1 MKKKIAMMMMAL
13 SLTFGVVGVPQTVFA
28 ASGSTSVSVSSGS
41 VNIGDTV
48 TVTVKASGPSGEK
61 ANATMTLSYDSS
73 VLQFVSCNTTYGGG
87 GGSVM
92 ATGESYTVTLKA
104 VSAGN
109 SSLSVSANDGVIFD
123 SNEEMDSMSGSSAS
137 VTVKNAAG
145 STTGSDGSTA
155 SNSSGTSTGSST
167 DSASGTDG
175 AAASQSADN
184 SLKELNISPGTLSP
198 AFSGKTTTYS
208 ATVGSDVTNIA
219 VSATPVNEKA
229 VVESVTGNTNLKS
242 GDNTIKIVVKAENGV
257 TATYT
262 VNVTKQGTSSGETTA
277 SDEGE
282 VETTEE
288 TDSSENTVTVNGI
301 SYVIAENFATENI
314 PADFS
319 ETTVNYQG
327 ADYRGVSYDKG
338 SVVMLYLVQDGAE
351 ESTGSFFVYDSTR
364 DTLYPFVK
372 MVNGEHY
379 VIALLPPVDYTMPDT
394 MQQTQLTLADGSL
407 VTAYQETQEE
417 GPEVESE
424 FYTFYGVNSDGT
436 EGWYQYDSIEE
447 TYQRV
452 NTGTTVSSDG
462 LQDEDAA
469 YLQEEYLA
477 LSEKY
482 KKEKAFS
489 RTAIG
494 ILIFLLAVMAVVLVN
509 LLLHRREADRDD
521 LDEDDTMDDGVSEHD
536 DTEELLDENQDDVI
550 EEPEKDSRK
559 KWHWKKR
566 SAADAGDADEFDEQE
581 EREEK
586 TKTQESDD
594 DAFDD
599 AFDEDDIEEEEPPK
613 KRFGFWKR
621 KSDDLDDDLFDDDDA
636 YEDDDAYGDDDDTY
650 GDDDAYGD
658 DDDTYGDSDAPDD
671 EKVSGGEEKA
681 AARKPAGDGRTAGR
695 KERRTRAADEDAA
708 DEPENEPLYEEK
720 HPKKKKSGKDQK
732 NKQDDELDIID
743 FNDL

>member
-137 VTVKNAAG
+137 VTVKNAA
-145 STTGSDGSTA
+145 STNTDSGNNSS
-155 SNSSGTSTGSST
+155 SNSGTSNGNGTSAGGNG
-167 DSASGTDG
+167 DSAANTGETTG
-175 AAASQSADN
+175 KQSADN
-184 SLKELNISPGTLSP
+184 SLKELTISPGTLSP
-198 AFSGKTTTYS
+198 AFNGKTLTYS

-372 MVNGEHY
+372 MVNEEHY

-417 GPEVESE
+417 GSEVESE

-494 ILIFLLAVMAVVLVN
+494 VLIFLLAVMAVVLIN
-509 LLLHRREADRDD
+509 LLLHRRGGDEED
-521 LDEDDTMDDGVSEHD
+521 LEDDDDIID
-536 DTEELLDENQDDVI
+536 DAADESN
-550 EEPEKDSRK
+550 ETAGTGKLPEKTPE
-559 KWHWKKR
+559 
-566 SAADAGDADEFDEQE
+566 DAE
-581 EREEK
+581 
-586 TKTQESDD
+586 ESDD
-594 DAFDD
+594 FDVYE
-599 AFDEDDIEEEEPPK
+599 DEDDIEEEEPPK

-621 KSDDLDDDLFDDDDA
+621 KSDDLDDDLFDDDEDA
-636 YEDDDAYGDDDDTY
+636 YEDEDAYGDDNDTY
-650 GDDDAYGD
+650 E
-658 DDDTYGDSDAPDD
+658 DSDSPDD

>member
-123 SNEEMDSMSGSSAS
+123 SNEELDSMSGSSAS

-167 DSASGTDG
+167 DSASGTGG

-242 GDNTIKIVVKAENGV
+242 GSNAIKIVVRAENGV

-262 VNVTKQGTSSGETTA
+262 VNVTKQGGA
-277 SDEGE
+277 SDEAATAGE
-282 VETTEE
+282 GEAETTETPE
-288 TDSSENTVTVNGI
+288 VNDGNTVTVNGTAYTI
-301 SYVIAENFATENI
+301 SENFAAENI

-327 ADYRGVSYDKG
+327 TDYRGVSYDKG
-338 SVVMLYLVQDGAE
+338 SVVMLYLVQDGTE

-379 VIALLPPVDYTMPDT
+379 VIALLAPVDYTMPDT
-394 MQQTQLTLADGSL
+394 MQQTQLTLADGSF
-407 VTAYQETQEE
+407 VAAYQETQEE
-417 GPEVESE
+417 GSEVESE

-436 EGWYQYDSIEE
+436 EGWYQYDSMEE
-447 TYQRV
+447 TYQRL

-462 LQDEDAA
+462 LQDEDTA

-482 KKEKAFS
+482 KKERAFS

-494 ILIFLLAVMAVVLVN
+494 VLIFLLAVMAVVLIN
-509 LLLHRREADRDD
+509 LLLHRRGGDEED
-521 LDEDDTMDDGVSEHD
+521 LEDDDDIID
-536 DTEELLDENQDDVI
+536 DTADESDEIAGIERSPEETTE
-550 EEPEKDSRK
+550 
-559 KWHWKKR
+559 
-566 SAADAGDADEFDEQE
+566 DAGEPDDFDVYE
-581 EREEK
+581 
-586 TKTQESDD
+586 
-594 DAFDD
+594 
-599 AFDEDDIEEEEPPK
+599 DEDDIEEEEPPK

-621 KSDDLDDDLFDDDDA
+621 KSDDLDDDLFDDDEDA
-636 YEDDDAYGDDDDTY
+636 YEDEDAYGDDNDTY
-650 GDDDAYGD
+650 E
-658 DDDTYGDSDAPDD
+658 DSDAPDD

-695 KERRTRAADEDAA
+695 KERRIRAADEDAA

>member
-13 SLTFGVVGVPQTVFA
+13 SLTFGAVGVPQTVFA

-242 GDNTIKIVVKAENGV
+242 GSNAIKIVVRAENGV

-262 VNVTKQGTSSGETTA
+262 VNVTKQGGA
-277 SDEGE
+277 SDDAATAGEGE
-282 VETTEE
+282 AETTETPE
-288 TDSSENTVTVNGI
+288 VSDGNTVTVNGTAYTI
-301 SYVIAENFATENI
+301 SENFAAENI

-379 VIALLPPVDYTMPDT
+379 VIVLLPPVDYTMPDT

-417 GPEVESE
+417 GSEVESE

-494 ILIFLLAVMAVVLVN
+494 VLIFLLAVMAVVLIN
-509 LLLHRREADRDD
+509 LLLHRRGGDEED
-521 LDEDDTMDDGVSEHD
+521 LEDDDDIID
-536 DTEELLDENQDDVI
+536 DAADESN
-550 EEPEKDSRK
+550 ETAGTGKLPEKTPE
-559 KWHWKKR
+559 
-566 SAADAGDADEFDEQE
+566 DAE
-581 EREEK
+581 
-586 TKTQESDD
+586 ESDD
-594 DAFDD
+594 FDVYE
-599 AFDEDDIEEEEPPK
+599 DEDDIEEEEPPK

-621 KSDDLDDDLFDDDDA
+621 KSDDLDDDLFDDDEDA
-636 YEDDDAYGDDDDTY
+636 YEDEDAYGDDNDTY
-650 GDDDAYGD
+650 E
-658 DDDTYGDSDAPDD
+658 DSDAPDD

>member
-13 SLTFGVVGVPQTVFA
+13 SLTFGAVGVPQTVFA

-242 GDNTIKIVVKAENGV
+242 GSNAIKIVVRAENGV

-262 VNVTKQGTSSGETTA
+262 VNVTKQGGA
-277 SDEGE
+277 SDDAATAGEGE
-282 VETTEE
+282 AETTETPE
-288 TDSSENTVTVNGI
+288 VSDGNTVTVNGTAYTI
-301 SYVIAENFATENI
+301 SENFAAENI

-417 GPEVESE
+417 GSEVESE

-494 ILIFLLAVMAVVLVN
+494 VLIFLLAVMAVVLIN
-509 LLLHRREADRDD
+509 LLLHRRGGDEED
-521 LDEDDTMDDGVSEHD
+521 LEDDDDIID
-536 DTEELLDENQDDVI
+536 DAADESN
-550 EEPEKDSRK
+550 ETAGTGKLPEKTPE
-559 KWHWKKR
+559 
-566 SAADAGDADEFDEQE
+566 DAE
-581 EREEK
+581 
-586 TKTQESDD
+586 ESDD
-594 DAFDD
+594 FDVYE
-599 AFDEDDIEEEEPPK
+599 DEDDIEEEEPPK

-621 KSDDLDDDLFDDDDA
+621 KSDDLDDDLFDDDEDA
-636 YEDDDAYGDDDDTY
+636 YEDEDAYGDDNDTY
-650 GDDDAYGD
+650 E
-658 DDDTYGDSDAPDD
+658 DSDAPDD

>member
-13 SLTFGVVGVPQTVFA
+13 SLTFGAVGVPQTVFA

-48 TVTVKASGPSGEK
+48 TITVKASGPSGEK

-123 SNEEMDSMSGSSAS
+123 SNEELDSMSGSSAS

-242 GDNTIKIVVKAENGV
+242 GSNAIKIVVRAENGV

-262 VNVTKQGTSSGETTA
+262 VNVTKQGGA
-277 SDEGE
+277 SDEAATAGE
-282 VETTEE
+282 GEAETTETPE
-288 TDSSENTVTVNGI
+288 VNDGNTVTVNGTAYTI
-301 SYVIAENFATENI
+301 SENFAAENI

-417 GPEVESE
+417 GSEVESE

-494 ILIFLLAVMAVVLVN
+494 VLIFLLAVMAVVLIN
-509 LLLHRREADRDD
+509 LLLHRRGGDEED
-521 LDEDDTMDDGVSEHD
+521 LEDDDDIID
-536 DTEELLDENQDDVI
+536 DAADESN
-550 EEPEKDSRK
+550 ETAGTGKLPEKTPE
-559 KWHWKKR
+559 
-566 SAADAGDADEFDEQE
+566 DAE
-581 EREEK
+581 
-586 TKTQESDD
+586 ESDD
-594 DAFDD
+594 FDVYE
-599 AFDEDDIEEEEPPK
+599 DEDDIEEEEPPK

-621 KSDDLDDDLFDDDDA
+621 KSDDLDDDLFDDAEDA
-636 YEDDDAYGDDDDTY
+636 YEDEDAYGDDNDTY
-650 GDDDAYGD
+650 E
-658 DDDTYGDSDAPDD
+658 DSDAPDD

>member
-109 SSLSVSANDGVIFD
+109 SALSVSANDGVIFD

-137 VTVKNAAG
+137 VTVKNAA
-145 STTGSDGSTA
+145 STNTDSGNNSS
-155 SNSSGTSTGSST
+155 SNSGTSNGNGTSAGGNG
-167 DSASGTDG
+167 DSAANTGETTG
-175 AAASQSADN
+175 KQSADN
-184 SLKELNISPGTLSP
+184 SLKELTISPGTLSP
-198 AFSGKTTTYS
+198 AFNGKTLTYS

-417 GPEVESE
+417 GSEVESE

-494 ILIFLLAVMAVVLVN
+494 VLIFLLAVMAVVLIN
-509 LLLHRREADRDD
+509 LLLHRRGGDEED
-521 LDEDDTMDDGVSEHD
+521 LEDDDDIID
-536 DTEELLDENQDDVI
+536 DAADESN
-550 EEPEKDSRK
+550 ETAGTGKLPEKTPE
-559 KWHWKKR
+559 
-566 SAADAGDADEFDEQE
+566 DAE
-581 EREEK
+581 
-586 TKTQESDD
+586 ESDD
-594 DAFDD
+594 FDVYE
-599 AFDEDDIEEEEPPK
+599 DEDDIEEEEPPK

-621 KSDDLDDDLFDDDDA
+621 KSDDLDDDLFDDDEDA
-636 YEDDDAYGDDDDTY
+636 YEDEDAYGDDNDTY
-650 GDDDAYGD
+650 E
-658 DDDTYGDSDAPDD
+658 DSDAPDD

>member
-137 VTVKNAAG
+137 VTVKNAA
-145 STTGSDGSTA
+145 STNTDSGNNSS
-155 SNSSGTSTGSST
+155 SNSGTSNGNGTSAGGNG
-167 DSASGTDG
+167 DSAANTGETTG
-175 AAASQSADN
+175 KQSADN
-184 SLKELNISPGTLSP
+184 SLKELTISPGTLSP
-198 AFSGKTTTYS
+198 AFNGKTLTYS

-262 VNVTKQGTSSGETTA
+262 VNVAKQGTSSGETTA

-288 TDSSENTVTVNGI
+288 TDISENTVTVNGT

-327 ADYRGVSYDKG
+327 TDYRGVSYDKG

-379 VIALLPPVDYTMPDT
+379 VIALLAPVDYTMPDT

-417 GPEVESE
+417 GSEVESE
-424 FYTFYGVNSDGT
+424 FYTFYGVNFDGT
-436 EGWYQYDSIEE
+436 EGWYQYDSMEE

-586 TKTQESDD
+586 TKMQESDD

-636 YEDDDAYGDDDDTY
+636 YGDDDDTY

-658 DDDTYGDSDAPDD
+658 DDDTYGDDDDTYGDSDAPDD
-671 EKVSGGEEKA
+671 EKEKVSG
-681 AARKPAGDGRTAGR
+681 
-695 KERRTRAADEDAA
+695 
-708 DEPENEPLYEEK
+708 
-720 HPKKKKSGKDQK
+720 GKDQK
-732 NKQDDELDIID
+732 SKQDDELDIID

>member
-137 VTVKNAAG
+137 VTVKNAA
-145 STTGSDGSTA
+145 STNTDSGNNSS
-155 SNSSGTSTGSST
+155 SNSGTSNGNGTSAGGNG
-167 DSASGTDG
+167 DSAANTGETTG
-175 AAASQSADN
+175 KQSADN
-184 SLKELNISPGTLSP
+184 SLKELTISPGTLSP
-198 AFSGKTTTYS
+198 AFSGKTLTYS

-417 GPEVESE
+417 GSEVESE

-469 YLQEEYLA
+469 SLQEEYLA

-494 ILIFLLAVMAVVLVN
+494 VLIFLLAVMAVVLIN
-509 LLLHRREADRDD
+509 LLLHRRGGDEED
-521 LDEDDTMDDGVSEHD
+521 LEDDDDIID
-536 DTEELLDENQDDVI
+536 DAADESN
-550 EEPEKDSRK
+550 ETAGTGKLPEKTPE
-559 KWHWKKR
+559 
-566 SAADAGDADEFDEQE
+566 DAE
-581 EREEK
+581 
-586 TKTQESDD
+586 ESDD
-594 DAFDD
+594 FDVYE
-599 AFDEDDIEEEEPPK
+599 DEDDIEEEEPPK

-621 KSDDLDDDLFDDDDA
+621 KSDDLDDDLFDDDEDA
-636 YEDDDAYGDDDDTY
+636 YEDEDAYGDDNDTY
-650 GDDDAYGD
+650 E
-658 DDDTYGDSDAPDD
+658 DSDAPDD

>member
-13 SLTFGVVGVPQTVFA
+13 SLTFGAVGVPQTVFA

-48 TVTVKASGPSGEK
+48 TITVKASGPSGEK

-242 GDNTIKIVVKAENGV
+242 GSNAIKIVVRAENGV

-262 VNVTKQGTSSGETTA
+262 VNVTKQGGA
-277 SDEGE
+277 SDDAATAGEGE
-282 VETTEE
+282 AETTETPE
-288 TDSSENTVTVNGI
+288 VSDGNTVTVNGTAYTI
-301 SYVIAENFATENI
+301 SENFAAENI

-417 GPEVESE
+417 GSEVESE

-494 ILIFLLAVMAVVLVN
+494 VLIFLLAVMAVVLIN
-509 LLLHRREADRDD
+509 LLLHRRGGDEED
-521 LDEDDTMDDGVSEHD
+521 LEDDDDIID
-536 DTEELLDENQDDVI
+536 DAADESN
-550 EEPEKDSRK
+550 ETAGTGKLPEKTPE
-559 KWHWKKR
+559 
-566 SAADAGDADEFDEQE
+566 DAE
-581 EREEK
+581 
-586 TKTQESDD
+586 ESDD
-594 DAFDD
+594 FDVYE
-599 AFDEDDIEEEEPPK
+599 DEDDIEEEEPPK

-621 KSDDLDDDLFDDDDA
+621 KSDDLDDDLFDDDEDA
-636 YEDDDAYGDDDDTY
+636 YEDEDAYGDDNDTY
-650 GDDDAYGD
+650 E
-658 DDDTYGDSDAPDD
+658 DSDAPDD

>member
-1 MKKKIAMMMMAL
+1 MAL
-13 SLTFGVVGVPQTVFA
+13 CLTFGAVGVPQTVFA

-123 SNEEMDSMSGSSAS
+123 SNEELDSMSGSSAS

-145 STTGSDGSTA
+145 TTTGSDSSTA
-155 SNSSGTSTGSST
+155 SNGSGTSTGGGT
-167 DSASGTDG
+167 DSVAGTDG
-175 AAASQSADN
+175 TTANQSADN
-184 SLKELNISPGTLSP
+184 SLKELTISPGTLSP

-242 GDNTIKIVVKAENGV
+242 GSNAIKIVVRAENGV

-262 VNVTKQGTSSGETTA
+262 VNVTKEGGTSDEAATTG
-277 SDEGE
+277 EGE
-282 VETTEE
+282 AETTETPE
-288 TDSSENTVTVNGI
+288 VSDGNTVTVNGTAYTI
-301 SYVIAENFATENI
+301 SENFAAENI

-327 ADYRGVSYDKG
+327 TDYRGVSYDKG

-379 VIALLPPVDYTMPDT
+379 VIALLAPVDYTMPDT

-417 GPEVESE
+417 GSEVESE

-436 EGWYQYDSIEE
+436 EGWYQYDSMEE

-494 ILIFLLAVMAVVLVN
+494 VLIFLLAVMAVILIN
-509 LLLHRREADRDD
+509 LLLHRRGDD
-521 LDEDDTMDDGVSEHD
+521 EEDLEDDDDID
-536 DTEELLDENQDDVI
+536 DTAVESDEIAGIEKSPEET
-550 EEPEKDSRK
+550 PE
-559 KWHWKKR
+559 
-566 SAADAGDADEFDEQE
+566 DAGEPDDFDAYE
-581 EREEK
+581 
-586 TKTQESDD
+586 
-594 DAFDD
+594 
-599 AFDEDDIEEEEPPK
+599 EDDIEEEEPPK

-636 YEDDDAYGDDDDTY
+636 YEDDAAYGDGDDAY
-650 GDDDAYGD
+650 WDDDAYGD
-658 DDDTYGDSDAPDD
+658 EAYEDSDAPDD

-681 AARKPAGDGRTAGR
+681 AARKPAGDGITAGR
-695 KERRTRAADEDAA
+695 KERRTGAADEDAT
-708 DEPENEPLYEEK
+708 DEPEDEPLYEEK
-720 HPKKKKSGKDQK
+720 RPKKKKSGKDQK

>member
-1 MKKKIAMMMMAL
+1 MAL

-137 VTVKNAAG
+137 VTVKNAA
-145 STTGSDGSTA
+145 STNTDSGNNSS
-155 SNSSGTSTGSST
+155 SNSGTSNGNGTSAGGNG
-167 DSASGTDG
+167 DSAANTGETTG
-175 AAASQSADN
+175 KQSADN
-184 SLKELNISPGTLSP
+184 SLKELTISPGTLSP
-198 AFSGKTTTYS
+198 AFNGKTLTYS

-379 VIALLPPVDYTMPDT
+379 VIALLAPVDYTMPDT

-407 VTAYQETQEE
+407 VTAYQETQDE
-417 GPEVESE
+417 GSEVESE
-424 FYTFYGVNSDGT
+424 FYSFYGVNSDGT
-436 EGWYQYDSIEE
+436 EGWYQYDSMEE

-462 LQDEDAA
+462 LQDEDTA

-482 KKEKAFS
+482 KKERAFS

-494 ILIFLLAVMAVVLVN
+494 VLIFLLAVMAVVLIN
-509 LLLHRREADRDD
+509 LLLHRRGDD
-521 LDEDDTMDDGVSEHD
+521 EEDLEDDDDIIDDAADESSE
-536 DTEELLDENQDDVI
+536 TAGTGKLPEETPEDA
-550 EEPEKDSRK
+550 EEPDDF
-559 KWHWKKR
+559 
-566 SAADAGDADEFDEQE
+566 DAYEN
-581 EREEK
+581 
-586 TKTQESDD
+586 
-594 DAFDD
+594 
-599 AFDEDDIEEEEPPK
+599 EDDIEEEEPPK

-621 KSDDLDDDLFDDDDA
+621 KSDDLDDDLFDDDEDA
-636 YEDDDAYGDDDDTY
+636 YEDAYGDDNDTY
-650 GDDDAYGD
+650 GDDAYED
-658 DDDTYGDSDAPDD
+658 CDAPED

-681 AARKPAGDGRTAGR
+681 AARKPAGDGITAGR
-695 KERRTRAADEDAA
+695 KERRTGAADDDAA

-720 HPKKKKSGKDQK
+720 RPKKKKSGKDQK

>member
-1 MKKKIAMMMMAL
+1 MAL
-13 SLTFGVVGVPQTVFA
+13 SLTFGAVGVPQTVFA

-242 GDNTIKIVVKAENGV
+242 GSNAIKIVVRAENGV

-262 VNVTKQGTSSGETTA
+262 VNVTKQGGA
-277 SDEGE
+277 SDDAATAGEGE
-282 VETTEE
+282 AETTETPE
-288 TDSSENTVTVNGI
+288 VSDGNTVTVNGTAYTI
-301 SYVIAENFATENI
+301 SENFAAENI

-417 GPEVESE
+417 GSEVESE

-436 EGWYQYDSIEE
+436 EGWDQYDSIEE

-494 ILIFLLAVMAVVLVN
+494 VLIFLLAVMAVVLIN
-509 LLLHRREADRDD
+509 LLLHRRGGDEED
-521 LDEDDTMDDGVSEHD
+521 LEDDDDIID
-536 DTEELLDENQDDVI
+536 DAADESN
-550 EEPEKDSRK
+550 ETAGTGKLPEKTPE
-559 KWHWKKR
+559 
-566 SAADAGDADEFDEQE
+566 DAE
-581 EREEK
+581 
-586 TKTQESDD
+586 ESDD
-594 DAFDD
+594 FDVYE
-599 AFDEDDIEEEEPPK
+599 DEDDIEEEEPPK

-621 KSDDLDDDLFDDDDA
+621 KSDDLDDDLFDDDEDA
-636 YEDDDAYGDDDDTY
+636 YEDEDAYGDDNDTY
-650 GDDDAYGD
+650 E
-658 DDDTYGDSDAPDD
+658 DSDAPDD

>member
-1 MKKKIAMMMMAL
+1 MAL
-13 SLTFGVVGVPQTVFA
+13 CLTFGAVGVPQTVFA

-123 SNEEMDSMSGSSAS
+123 SNEELDSMSGSSAS

-145 STTGSDGSTA
+145 TTTGSDSSTA
-155 SNSSGTSTGSST
+155 SNGSGTSTGGGT
-167 DSASGTDG
+167 DSAAGTDG
-175 AAASQSADN
+175 TTANQSADN
-184 SLKELNISPGTLSP
+184 SLKELTISPGTLSP

-242 GDNTIKIVVKAENGV
+242 GSNAIKIVVRAENGV

-262 VNVTKQGTSSGETTA
+262 VNVTKEGGTSDEAATTG
-277 SDEGE
+277 EGE
-282 VETTEE
+282 AETTETPE
-288 TDSSENTVTVNGI
+288 VSDGNTVTVNGTAYTI
-301 SYVIAENFATENI
+301 SENFAAENI

-327 ADYRGVSYDKG
+327 TDYRGVSYDKG

-379 VIALLPPVDYTMPDT
+379 VIALLAPVDYTMPDT

-417 GPEVESE
+417 GSEVESE

-436 EGWYQYDSIEE
+436 EGWYQYDSMEE

-494 ILIFLLAVMAVVLVN
+494 VLIFLLAVMAVILIN
-509 LLLHRREADRDD
+509 LLLHRRGDD
-521 LDEDDTMDDGVSEHD
+521 EEDLEDDDDID
-536 DTEELLDENQDDVI
+536 DTAVESDEIAGIEKSPEET
-550 EEPEKDSRK
+550 PE
-559 KWHWKKR
+559 
-566 SAADAGDADEFDEQE
+566 DAGEPDDFDAYE
-581 EREEK
+581 
-586 TKTQESDD
+586 
-594 DAFDD
+594 
-599 AFDEDDIEEEEPPK
+599 EDDIEEEEPPK

-636 YEDDDAYGDDDDTY
+636 YEDDAAYGDGDDAY
-650 GDDDAYGD
+650 WDDDAYGD
-658 DDDTYGDSDAPDD
+658 EAYEDSDAPDD

-681 AARKPAGDGRTAGR
+681 AARKPAGDGITAGR
-695 KERRTRAADEDAA
+695 KERRTGAADEDAT
-708 DEPENEPLYEEK
+708 DEPEDEPLYEEK
-720 HPKKKKSGKDQK
+720 RPKKKKSGKDQK

>member
-13 SLTFGVVGVPQTVFA
+13 SLTFGAVGVPQTVFA

-242 GDNTIKIVVKAENGV
+242 GSNAIKIVVRAENGV

-262 VNVTKQGTSSGETTA
+262 VNVTKQGGA
-277 SDEGE
+277 SDDAATAGEGE
-282 VETTEE
+282 AETTETPE
-288 TDSSENTVTVNGI
+288 VSDGNTVTVNGTAYTI
-301 SYVIAENFATENI
+301 SENFAAENI

-327 ADYRGVSYDKG
+327 TDYRGVSYDKG
-338 SVVMLYLVQDGAE
+338 SVVMLYLVQDGTE

-379 VIALLPPVDYTMPDT
+379 VIALLAPVDYTMPDT

-417 GPEVESE
+417 GSEVESE

-436 EGWYQYDSIEE
+436 EGWYQYDSMEE
-447 TYQRV
+447 TYQRL

-494 ILIFLLAVMAVVLVN
+494 VLIFLLAVMAVVLIN
-509 LLLHRREADRDD
+509 LLLHRRGGDEED
-521 LDEDDTMDDGVSEHD
+521 LEDDDDIID
-536 DTEELLDENQDDVI
+536 DTADESN
-550 EEPEKDSRK
+550 ETAGTGKLPEKTPE
-559 KWHWKKR
+559 
-566 SAADAGDADEFDEQE
+566 DAE
-581 EREEK
+581 
-586 TKTQESDD
+586 ESDD
-594 DAFDD
+594 FDVYE
-599 AFDEDDIEEEEPPK
+599 DEDDIEEEEPPK

-621 KSDDLDDDLFDDDDA
+621 KSDDLDDDLFDDDEDA
-636 YEDDDAYGDDDDTY
+636 YEDEDAYGDDNDTY
-650 GDDDAYGD
+650 E
-658 DDDTYGDSDAPDD
+658 DSDAPDD

>member
-1 MKKKIAMMMMAL
+1 MAL
-13 SLTFGVVGVPQTVFA
+13 SLTFGAVGVPQTVFA

-242 GDNTIKIVVKAENGV
+242 GSNAIKIVVRAENGV

-262 VNVTKQGTSSGETTA
+262 VNVTKQGGA
-277 SDEGE
+277 SDDAATAGEGE
-282 VETTEE
+282 AETTETPE
-288 TDSSENTVTVNGI
+288 VSDGNTVTVNGTAYTI
-301 SYVIAENFATENI
+301 SENFAAENI

-327 ADYRGVSYDKG
+327 TDYRGVSYDKG
-338 SVVMLYLVQDGAE
+338 SVVMLYLVQDGTE

-379 VIALLPPVDYTMPDT
+379 VIALLAPVDYTMPDT

-417 GPEVESE
+417 GSEVESE

-436 EGWYQYDSIEE
+436 EGWYQYDSMEE
-447 TYQRV
+447 TYQRL

-494 ILIFLLAVMAVVLVN
+494 VLIFLLAVMAVVLIN
-509 LLLHRREADRDD
+509 LLLHRRGGDEED
-521 LDEDDTMDDGVSEHD
+521 LEDDDDIID
-536 DTEELLDENQDDVI
+536 DTADESN
-550 EEPEKDSRK
+550 ETAGTGKLPEKTPE
-559 KWHWKKR
+559 
-566 SAADAGDADEFDEQE
+566 DAE
-581 EREEK
+581 
-586 TKTQESDD
+586 ESDD
-594 DAFDD
+594 FDVYE
-599 AFDEDDIEEEEPPK
+599 DEDDIEEEEPPK

-658 DDDTYGDSDAPDD
+658 DDDTYGDDDAPDD

-695 KERRTRAADEDAA
+695 TERRTRAADEDAA

>member
-1 MKKKIAMMMMAL
+1 MAL
-13 SLTFGVVGVPQTVFA
+13 CLTFGAVGVPQTVFA

-123 SNEEMDSMSGSSAS
+123 SNEELDSMSGSSAS

-145 STTGSDGSTA
+145 TTTGSDSSTA
-155 SNSSGTSTGSST
+155 SNGSGTSTGGGT
-167 DSASGTDG
+167 DSAAGTDG
-175 AAASQSADN
+175 TTANQSADN
-184 SLKELNISPGTLSP
+184 SLKELTISPGTLSP

-229 VVESVTGNTNLKS
+229 VVESVTGNTNLKNGS
-242 GDNTIKIVVKAENGV
+242 NAIKIVVRAENGV

-262 VNVTKQGTSSGETTA
+262 VNVTKEGGTSDEAATTG
-277 SDEGE
+277 EGE
-282 VETTEE
+282 AETTETPE
-288 TDSSENTVTVNGI
+288 VSDGNTVTVNGTAYTI
-301 SYVIAENFATENI
+301 SENFAAENI

-327 ADYRGVSYDKG
+327 TDYRGVSYDKG

-379 VIALLPPVDYTMPDT
+379 VIALLAPVDYTMPDT

-417 GPEVESE
+417 GSEVESE

-436 EGWYQYDSIEE
+436 EGWYQYDSMEE

-494 ILIFLLAVMAVVLVN
+494 VLIFFLAVMAVILIN
-509 LLLHRREADRDD
+509 LLLHRRGDD
-521 LDEDDTMDDGVSEHD
+521 EEDLEDDDDID
-536 DTEELLDENQDDVI
+536 DTAVESDEIAGIEKSPEET
-550 EEPEKDSRK
+550 PE
-559 KWHWKKR
+559 
-566 SAADAGDADEFDEQE
+566 DAGEPDDFDAYE
-581 EREEK
+581 
-586 TKTQESDD
+586 
-594 DAFDD
+594 
-599 AFDEDDIEEEEPPK
+599 EDDIEEEEPPK

-636 YEDDDAYGDDDDTY
+636 YEDDAAYGDGDDAY
-650 GDDDAYGD
+650 WDDDAYGD
-658 DDDTYGDSDAPDD
+658 EAYEDSDAPDD

-681 AARKPAGDGRTAGR
+681 AARKPAGDGITAGR
-695 KERRTRAADEDAA
+695 KERRTGAADEDAT
-708 DEPENEPLYEEK
+708 DEPEDEPLYEEK
-720 HPKKKKSGKDQK
+720 RPKKKKSGKDQK

>member
-1 MKKKIAMMMMAL
+1 MAL

-109 SSLSVSANDGVIFD
+109 SALSVSANDGVIFD

-137 VTVKNAAG
+137 VTVKNAA
-145 STTGSDGSTA
+145 STNTDSGNNSS
-155 SNSSGTSTGSST
+155 SNSGTSNGNGTSAGGNG
-167 DSASGTDG
+167 DSAANTGETTG
-175 AAASQSADN
+175 KQSADN
-184 SLKELNISPGTLSP
+184 SLKELTISPGTLSP
-198 AFSGKTTTYS
+198 AFNGKTLTYS

-417 GPEVESE
+417 GSEVESE

-494 ILIFLLAVMAVVLVN
+494 VLIFLLAVMAVVLIN
-509 LLLHRREADRDD
+509 LLLHRRGGDEED
-521 LDEDDTMDDGVSEHD
+521 LEDDDDIID
-536 DTEELLDENQDDVI
+536 DAADESN
-550 EEPEKDSRK
+550 ETAGTGKLPEKTPE
-559 KWHWKKR
+559 
-566 SAADAGDADEFDEQE
+566 DAE
-581 EREEK
+581 
-586 TKTQESDD
+586 ESDD
-594 DAFDD
+594 FDVYE
-599 AFDEDDIEEEEPPK
+599 DEDDIEEEEPPK

-621 KSDDLDDDLFDDDDA
+621 KSDDLDDDLFDDDEDA
-636 YEDDDAYGDDDDTY
+636 YEDEDAYGDDNDTY
-650 GDDDAYGD
+650 E
-658 DDDTYGDSDAPDD
+658 DSDAPDD

>member
-13 SLTFGVVGVPQTVFA
+13 SLTFGAVGVPQTVFA

-417 GPEVESE
+417 GSEVESE

-494 ILIFLLAVMAVVLVN
+494 VLIFLLAVMAVVLIN
-509 LLLHRREADRDD
+509 LLLHRRGGDEED
-521 LDEDDTMDDGVSEHD
+521 LEDDDDIID
-536 DTEELLDENQDDVI
+536 DAADESN
-550 EEPEKDSRK
+550 ETAGTGKLPEKTPE
-559 KWHWKKR
+559 
-566 SAADAGDADEFDEQE
+566 DAE
-581 EREEK
+581 
-586 TKTQESDD
+586 ESDD
-594 DAFDD
+594 FDVYE
-599 AFDEDDIEEEEPPK
+599 DEDDIEEEEPPK

-621 KSDDLDDDLFDDDDA
+621 KSDDLDDDLFDDDEDA
-636 YEDDDAYGDDDDTY
+636 YEDEDAYGDDNDTY
-650 GDDDAYGD
+650 E
-658 DDDTYGDSDAPDD
+658 DSDAPDD

>member
-13 SLTFGVVGVPQTVFA
+13 SLTFGAVGVPQTVFA

-123 SNEEMDSMSGSSAS
+123 SNEELDSMSGSSAS

-145 STTGSDGSTA
+145 STTGSDSSTA
-155 SNSSGTSTGSST
+155 SNSSGTSTGGGT

-184 SLKELNISPGTLSP
+184 SLKELTISPGTLSP

-242 GDNTIKIVVKAENGV
+242 GSNAIKIVVRAENGV

-262 VNVTKQGTSSGETTA
+262 VNVTKEGGA
-277 SDEGE
+277 SDDAATAGEGDA
-282 VETTEE
+282 ETTETPE
-288 TDSSENTVTVNGI
+288 VSDGNTVTVNGTAYTI
-301 SYVIAENFATENI
+301 SENFAAENI

-327 ADYRGVSYDKG
+327 TDYRGVSYDKG
-338 SVVMLYLVQDGAE
+338 SVVMLYLVQDGTE

-379 VIALLPPVDYTMPDT
+379 VIALLAPVDYTMPDT

-407 VTAYQETQEE
+407 VTAYQETQDE
-417 GPEVESE
+417 GSEVESE
-424 FYTFYGVNSDGT
+424 FYSFYGVNSDGT
-436 EGWYQYDSIEE
+436 EGWYQYDSMEE

-462 LQDEDAA
+462 LQDEDTA

-482 KKEKAFS
+482 KKERAFS

-494 ILIFLLAVMAVVLVN
+494 VLIFLLAVMAVVLIN
-509 LLLHRREADRDD
+509 LLLHRRGDD
-521 LDEDDTMDDGVSEHD
+521 EEDLEDDDDIIDDAADESSE
-536 DTEELLDENQDDVI
+536 TAGTGKLPEETPEDA
-550 EEPEKDSRK
+550 EEPDDF
-559 KWHWKKR
+559 
-566 SAADAGDADEFDEQE
+566 DAYEN
-581 EREEK
+581 
-586 TKTQESDD
+586 
-594 DAFDD
+594 
-599 AFDEDDIEEEEPPK
+599 EDDIEEEEPPK

-621 KSDDLDDDLFDDDDA
+621 KSDDLDDDLFDDDEDA
-636 YEDDDAYGDDDDTY
+636 YEDAYGDDNDTY
-650 GDDDAYGD
+650 GDDAYED
-658 DDDTYGDSDAPDD
+658 CDAPED

-681 AARKPAGDGRTAGR
+681 AARKPAGDGITAGR
-695 KERRTRAADEDAA
+695 KERRTGAADDDAA

-720 HPKKKKSGKDQK
+720 RPKKKKSGKDQK

>member
-1 MKKKIAMMMMAL
+1 MAL

-28 ASGSTSVSVSSGS
+28 ASGSTSVLVSSGS

-242 GDNTIKIVVKAENGV
+242 GSNAIKIVVRAENGV

-262 VNVTKQGTSSGETTA
+262 VNVTKQGGA
-277 SDEGE
+277 SDEAATAGE
-282 VETTEE
+282 GEAETTETPE
-288 TDSSENTVTVNGI
+288 VNDGNTVTVNGTAYTI
-301 SYVIAENFATENI
+301 SENFAAENI

-417 GPEVESE
+417 GSEVESE

-494 ILIFLLAVMAVVLVN
+494 VLIFLLAVMAVVLIN
-509 LLLHRREADRDD
+509 LLLHRRGGDEED
-521 LDEDDTMDDGVSEHD
+521 LEDDDDIID
-536 DTEELLDENQDDVI
+536 DAADESN
-550 EEPEKDSRK
+550 ETAGTGKLPEKTPE
-559 KWHWKKR
+559 
-566 SAADAGDADEFDEQE
+566 DAE
-581 EREEK
+581 
-586 TKTQESDD
+586 ESDD
-594 DAFDD
+594 FDVYE
-599 AFDEDDIEEEEPPK
+599 DEDDIEEEEPPK

-621 KSDDLDDDLFDDDDA
+621 KSDDLDDDLFDDDEDA
-636 YEDDDAYGDDDDTY
+636 YEDEDAYGDDNDTY
-650 GDDDAYGD
+650 E
-658 DDDTYGDSDAPDD
+658 DSDAPDD

>member
-13 SLTFGVVGVPQTVFA
+13 SLTFGAVGVPQTVFA

-48 TVTVKASGPSGEK
+48 TITVKASGPSGEK

-123 SNEEMDSMSGSSAS
+123 SNEELDSMSGSSAS

-167 DSASGTDG
+167 DSASGTGG

-242 GDNTIKIVVKAENGV
+242 GSNAIKIVVRAENGV

-262 VNVTKQGTSSGETTA
+262 VNVTKQGGA
-277 SDEGE
+277 SDEAATAGE
-282 VETTEE
+282 GEAETTETPE
-288 TDSSENTVTVNGI
+288 VNDGNTVTVNGTAYTI
-301 SYVIAENFATENI
+301 SENFAAENI

-327 ADYRGVSYDKG
+327 TDYRGVSYDKG
-338 SVVMLYLVQDGAE
+338 SVVMLYLVQDGTE

-379 VIALLPPVDYTMPDT
+379 VIALLAPVDYTMPDT
-394 MQQTQLTLADGSL
+394 MQQTQLTLADGSF
-407 VTAYQETQEE
+407 VAAYQETQEE
-417 GPEVESE
+417 GSEVESE

-436 EGWYQYDSIEE
+436 EGWYQYDSMEE
-447 TYQRV
+447 TYQRL

-462 LQDEDAA
+462 LQDEDTA

-482 KKEKAFS
+482 KKERAFS

-494 ILIFLLAVMAVVLVN
+494 VLIFLLAVMAVVLIN
-509 LLLHRREADRDD
+509 LLLHRRGGDEED
-521 LDEDDTMDDGVSEHD
+521 LEDDDDIID
-536 DTEELLDENQDDVI
+536 DTADESDEIAGIERSPEETTE
-550 EEPEKDSRK
+550 
-559 KWHWKKR
+559 
-566 SAADAGDADEFDEQE
+566 DAGEPDDFDVYE
-581 EREEK
+581 
-586 TKTQESDD
+586 
-594 DAFDD
+594 
-599 AFDEDDIEEEEPPK
+599 DEDDIEEEEPPK

-621 KSDDLDDDLFDDDDA
+621 KSDDLDDDLFDDDEDA
-636 YEDDDAYGDDDDTY
+636 YEDEDAYGDDNDTY
-650 GDDDAYGD
+650 E
-658 DDDTYGDSDAPDD
+658 DSDAPDD

-695 KERRTRAADEDAA
+695 KERRIRAADEDAA

>member
-13 SLTFGVVGVPQTVFA
+13 SLTFGAVGVPQTVFA

-123 SNEEMDSMSGSSAS
+123 SNVELDSMSGSSAS
-137 VTVKNAAG
+137 VAVKNAAG
-145 STTGSDGSTA
+145 STTGSDSSTA
-155 SNSSGTSTGSST
+155 SNSSGTSTGGGT
-167 DSASGTDG
+167 NSASGTDG
-175 AAASQSADN
+175 TTANQSADN
-184 SLKELNISPGTLSP
+184 SLKELTISPGTLSP

-242 GDNTIKIVVKAENGV
+242 GSNAIKIVVRAENGV

-262 VNVTKQGTSSGETTA
+262 VNVTKEGGA
-277 SDEGE
+277 SDDAATAGEGDA
-282 VETTEE
+282 ETTETPE
-288 TDSSENTVTVNGI
+288 VSDGNTVTVNGTAYTI
-301 SYVIAENFATENI
+301 SENFAAENI

-327 ADYRGVSYDKG
+327 TDYRGVSYDKG
-338 SVVMLYLVQDGAE
+338 SVVMLYLVQDGTE
-351 ESTGSFFVYDSTR
+351 ESAGSFFVYDSTR

-379 VIALLPPVDYTMPDT
+379 VIALLAPVDYTMPDT

-407 VTAYQETQEE
+407 VTAYQETQDE
-417 GPEVESE
+417 GSEVESE
-424 FYTFYGVNSDGT
+424 FYSFYGVNSDGT
-436 EGWYQYDSIEE
+436 EGWYQYDSMEE

-462 LQDEDAA
+462 LQDEDTA
-469 YLQEEYLA
+469 YLQEEYLV

-482 KKEKAFS
+482 KKERAFS

-494 ILIFLLAVMAVVLVN
+494 VLIFLLAVMAVVLIN
-509 LLLHRREADRDD
+509 LLLHRRGDD
-521 LDEDDTMDDGVSEHD
+521 EEDLEDDDDIIDDAADESSE
-536 DTEELLDENQDDVI
+536 TAGTGKLPEETLEAA
-550 EEPEKDSRK
+550 EEPDDF
-559 KWHWKKR
+559 
-566 SAADAGDADEFDEQE
+566 DAYEN
-581 EREEK
+581 
-586 TKTQESDD
+586 
-594 DAFDD
+594 
-599 AFDEDDIEEEEPPK
+599 EDDIEEEEPPK

-621 KSDDLDDDLFDDDDA
+621 KSDDLDDDLFDDDEDA
-636 YEDDDAYGDDDDTY
+636 YEDAYGDDNDTY
-650 GDDDAYGD
+650 GDDAYE
-658 DDDTYGDSDAPDD
+658 DSDAPED

-681 AARKPAGDGRTAGR
+681 AARKPAGDSITSGR
-695 KERRTRAADEDAA
+695 KERRIGAADDDAA

-720 HPKKKKSGKDQK
+720 RPKKKKSGKDQK

>member
-13 SLTFGVVGVPQTVFA
+13 SLTFGAVGVPQTVFA

-48 TVTVKASGPSGEK
+48 TITVKASGPSGEK

-123 SNEEMDSMSGSSAS
+123 SNEELDSMSGSSAS

-167 DSASGTDG
+167 AAASGTDG

-242 GDNTIKIVVKAENGV
+242 GSNAIKIVVRAENGV

-262 VNVTKQGTSSGETTA
+262 VNVTKEGGA
-277 SDEGE
+277 SDEVATAGE
-282 VETTEE
+282 GKTETTETPE
-288 TDSSENTVTVNGI
+288 VNDRNTVTVNGTAYTI
-301 SYVIAENFATENI
+301 SDNFAAENI

-327 ADYRGVSYDKG
+327 TDYRGVSYDKG
-338 SVVMLYLVQDGAE
+338 SVVMLYLVQDGTE

-379 VIALLPPVDYTMPDT
+379 VIALLAPVDYTMPDT

-407 VTAYQETQEE
+407 VTAYQETQDE
-417 GPEVESE
+417 GSEVESE
-424 FYTFYGVNSDGT
+424 FYSFYGVNSDGT
-436 EGWYQYDSIEE
+436 EGWYQYDSMEE

-462 LQDEDAA
+462 QQDEDTA

-482 KKEKAFS
+482 KKERAFS

-494 ILIFLLAVMAVVLVN
+494 VLIFLLAVMAVVLIN
-509 LLLHRREADRDD
+509 LLLHRRGGDEED
-521 LDEDDTMDDGVSEHD
+521 LEDDDDIID
-536 DTEELLDENQDDVI
+536 DAADESN
-550 EEPEKDSRK
+550 ETAGTGKLPEKTPE
-559 KWHWKKR
+559 
-566 SAADAGDADEFDEQE
+566 DAE
-581 EREEK
+581 
-586 TKTQESDD
+586 ESDD
-594 DAFDD
+594 FDVYE
-599 AFDEDDIEEEEPPK
+599 DEDDIEEEEPPK

-621 KSDDLDDDLFDDDDA
+621 KSDDLDDDLFDDDEDA
-636 YEDDDAYGDDDDTY
+636 YEDEDAYGDDNDTY
-650 GDDDAYGD
+650 E
-658 DDDTYGDSDAPDD
+658 DSDAPDD

>member
-13 SLTFGVVGVPQTVFA
+13 SLTFGAVGVPQTVFA

-48 TVTVKASGPSGEK
+48 TITVKASGPSGEK

-123 SNEEMDSMSGSSAS
+123 SNEELDSMSGSSAS

-242 GDNTIKIVVKAENGV
+242 GSNAIKIVVRAENGV

-262 VNVTKQGTSSGETTA
+262 VNVTKQGGA
-277 SDEGE
+277 SDEAATAGE
-282 VETTEE
+282 GEAETTETPE
-288 TDSSENTVTVNGI
+288 VNDGNTVTVNGTAYTI
-301 SYVIAENFATENI
+301 SENFAAENI

-379 VIALLPPVDYTMPDT
+379 VIALLPPVDYTVPDT

-417 GPEVESE
+417 GSEVESE

-494 ILIFLLAVMAVVLVN
+494 VLIFLLAVMAVVLIN
-509 LLLHRREADRDD
+509 LLLHRRGGDEED
-521 LDEDDTMDDGVSEHD
+521 LEDDDDIID
-536 DTEELLDENQDDVI
+536 DAADESN
-550 EEPEKDSRK
+550 ETAGTGKLPEKTPE
-559 KWHWKKR
+559 
-566 SAADAGDADEFDEQE
+566 DAE
-581 EREEK
+581 
-586 TKTQESDD
+586 ESDD
-594 DAFDD
+594 FDVYE
-599 AFDEDDIEEEEPPK
+599 DEDDIEEEEPPK

-650 GDDDAYGD
+650 E
-658 DDDTYGDSDAPDD
+658 DSDAPDD

>member
-13 SLTFGVVGVPQTVFA
+13 SLTFGAVGVPQTVFA

-242 GDNTIKIVVKAENGV
+242 GSNAIKIVVRAENGV

-262 VNVTKQGTSSGETTA
+262 VNVTKQGGA
-277 SDEGE
+277 SDDAATAGEGE
-282 VETTEE
+282 AETTETPE
-288 TDSSENTVTVNGI
+288 VSDGNTVTVNGTAYTI
-301 SYVIAENFATENI
+301 SENFAAENI

-417 GPEVESE
+417 GSEVESE

-494 ILIFLLAVMAVVLVN
+494 VLIFLLAVMAVVLIN
-509 LLLHRREADRDD
+509 LLLHRRGGDEED
-521 LDEDDTMDDGVSEHD
+521 LEDDDDIID
-536 DTEELLDENQDDVI
+536 DAADESN
-550 EEPEKDSRK
+550 ETAGTGKLPEKTPE
-559 KWHWKKR
+559 
-566 SAADAGDADEFDEQE
+566 DAE
-581 EREEK
+581 
-586 TKTQESDD
+586 ESDD
-594 DAFDD
+594 FDVYE
-599 AFDEDDIEEEEPPK
+599 DEDDIEEEEPPK

>member
-1 MKKKIAMMMMAL
+1 MAL
-13 SLTFGVVGVPQTVFA
+13 SLTFGAVGVPQTVFA

-242 GDNTIKIVVKAENGV
+242 GSNAIKIVVRAENGV

-262 VNVTKQGTSSGETTA
+262 VNVTKQGGA
-277 SDEGE
+277 SDDAATAGEGE
-282 VETTEE
+282 AETTETPE
-288 TDSSENTVTVNGI
+288 VSDGNTVTVNGTAYTI
-301 SYVIAENFATENI
+301 SENFAAENI

-327 ADYRGVSYDKG
+327 TDYRGVSYDKG
-338 SVVMLYLVQDGAE
+338 SVVMLYLVQDGTE

-379 VIALLPPVDYTMPDT
+379 VIALLAPVDYTMPDT

-417 GPEVESE
+417 GSEVESE

-436 EGWYQYDSIEE
+436 EGWYQYDSMEE
-447 TYQRV
+447 TYQRL

-494 ILIFLLAVMAVVLVN
+494 VLIFLLAVMAVVLIN
-509 LLLHRREADRDD
+509 LLLHRRGGDEED
-521 LDEDDTMDDGVSEHD
+521 LEDDDDIID
-536 DTEELLDENQDDVI
+536 DTADESN
-550 EEPEKDSRK
+550 ETAGTGKLPEKTPE
-559 KWHWKKR
+559 
-566 SAADAGDADEFDEQE
+566 DAE
-581 EREEK
+581 
-586 TKTQESDD
+586 ESDD
-594 DAFDD
+594 FDVYE
-599 AFDEDDIEEEEPPK
+599 DEDDIEEEEPPK

-621 KSDDLDDDLFDDDDA
+621 KSDDLDDDLFDDDEDA
-636 YEDDDAYGDDDDTY
+636 YEDEDAYGDDNDTY
-650 GDDDAYGD
+650 E
-658 DDDTYGDSDAPDD
+658 DSDAPDD

>member
-1 MKKKIAMMMMAL
+1 MAL

-137 VTVKNAAG
+137 VTVKNAA
-145 STTGSDGSTA
+145 STNTDSGNNSS
-155 SNSSGTSTGSST
+155 SNSGTSNGNGTSAGGNG
-167 DSASGTDG
+167 DSAANTGETTG
-175 AAASQSADN
+175 KQSADN
-184 SLKELNISPGTLSP
+184 SLKELTISPGTLSP
-198 AFSGKTTTYS
+198 AFNGKTLTYS

-417 GPEVESE
+417 GSEVESE

-494 ILIFLLAVMAVVLVN
+494 VLIFLLAVMAVVLIN
-509 LLLHRREADRDD
+509 LLLHRRGGDEED
-521 LDEDDTMDDGVSEHD
+521 LEDDDDIID
-536 DTEELLDENQDDVI
+536 DAADESN
-550 EEPEKDSRK
+550 ETAGTGKLPEKTPE
-559 KWHWKKR
+559 
-566 SAADAGDADEFDEQE
+566 DAE
-581 EREEK
+581 
-586 TKTQESDD
+586 ESDD
-594 DAFDD
+594 FDVYE
-599 AFDEDDIEEEEPPK
+599 DEDDIEEEEPPK

-621 KSDDLDDDLFDDDDA
+621 KSDDLDDDLFDDDEDA
-636 YEDDDAYGDDDDTY
+636 YEDEDAYGDDNDTY
-650 GDDDAYGD
+650 E
-658 DDDTYGDSDAPDD
+658 DSDAPDD

-720 HPKKKKSGKDQK
+720 HPKKKKRGKDQK

>member
-1 MKKKIAMMMMAL
+1 MAL

-137 VTVKNAAG
+137 VTVKNAA
-145 STTGSDGSTA
+145 STNTDSGNNSS
-155 SNSSGTSTGSST
+155 SNSGTSNGNGTSAGGNG
-167 DSASGTDG
+167 DSAANTGETTG
-175 AAASQSADN
+175 KQSADN
-184 SLKELNISPGTLSP
+184 SLKELTISPGTLSP
-198 AFSGKTTTYS
+198 AFNGKTLTYS

-417 GPEVESE
+417 GSEVESE

-436 EGWYQYDSIEE
+436 EGWYQYDSMEE

-494 ILIFLLAVMAVVLVN
+494 VLIFLLAVMAVVLIN
-509 LLLHRREADRDD
+509 LLLHRRGGDEED
-521 LDEDDTMDDGVSEHD
+521 LEDDDDIID
-536 DTEELLDENQDDVI
+536 DAADESN
-550 EEPEKDSRK
+550 ETAGTGKLPEKTPE
-559 KWHWKKR
+559 
-566 SAADAGDADEFDEQE
+566 DAE
-581 EREEK
+581 
-586 TKTQESDD
+586 ESDD
-594 DAFDD
+594 FDVYE
-599 AFDEDDIEEEEPPK
+599 DEDDIEEEEPPK

-621 KSDDLDDDLFDDDDA
+621 KSDDLDDDLFDDDEDA
-636 YEDDDAYGDDDDTY
+636 YEDEDAYGDDNDTY
-650 GDDDAYGD
+650 E
-658 DDDTYGDSDAPDD
+658 DSDAPDD

>member
-13 SLTFGVVGVPQTVFA
+13 SLTFGAVGVPQTVFA

-123 SNEEMDSMSGSSAS
+123 SNEELDSMSGSSAS

-145 STTGSDGSTA
+145 STTGSDSSTA
-155 SNSSGTSTGSST
+155 SNSSGTSTGGGT

-184 SLKELNISPGTLSP
+184 SLKELTISPGTLSP

-242 GDNTIKIVVKAENGV
+242 GSNAIKIVVRAENGV

-262 VNVTKQGTSSGETTA
+262 VNVTKEGGA
-277 SDEGE
+277 SDDAATAGEGE
-282 VETTEE
+282 AETTETPE
-288 TDSSENTVTVNGI
+288 VSDGNTVTVNGTAYTI
-301 SYVIAENFATENI
+301 SENFAAENI

-327 ADYRGVSYDKG
+327 TDYRGVSYDKG
-338 SVVMLYLVQDGAE
+338 SVVMLYLVQDGTE
-351 ESTGSFFVYDSTR
+351 ESAGSFFVYDSTR

-379 VIALLPPVDYTMPDT
+379 VIALLAPVDYTMPDT

-407 VTAYQETQEE
+407 VTAYQETQDE
-417 GPEVESE
+417 GSEVESE
-424 FYTFYGVNSDGT
+424 FYSFYGGNSDGT
-436 EGWYQYDSIEE
+436 EGWYQYDSMEE

-462 LQDEDAA
+462 LQDEDTA

-482 KKEKAFS
+482 KKERAFS

-494 ILIFLLAVMAVVLVN
+494 VLIFLLAVMAVVLIN
-509 LLLHRREADRDD
+509 LLLHRRGDD
-521 LDEDDTMDDGVSEHD
+521 EEDLEDDDDIIDDAADESSE
-536 DTEELLDENQDDVI
+536 TAGTGKLPEETPEDA
-550 EEPEKDSRK
+550 EEPDDF
-559 KWHWKKR
+559 
-566 SAADAGDADEFDEQE
+566 DAYEN
-581 EREEK
+581 
-586 TKTQESDD
+586 
-594 DAFDD
+594 
-599 AFDEDDIEEEEPPK
+599 EDDIGEEEPPK

-621 KSDDLDDDLFDDDDA
+621 KSDDLDDDLFDDD
-636 YEDDDAYGDDDDTY
+636 EDAYGDDNDTY
-650 GDDDAYGD
+650 GDDAYE
-658 DDDTYGDSDAPDD
+658 DSDAPED

-681 AARKPAGDGRTAGR
+681 AARKPAGDSITSGR
-695 KERRTRAADEDAA
+695 KERRTGAADDDAA

-720 HPKKKKSGKDQK
+720 RPKKKKSGKDQK

>member
-1 MKKKIAMMMMAL
+1 MAL
-13 SLTFGVVGVPQTVFA
+13 CLTFGAVGVPQTVFA

-123 SNEEMDSMSGSSAS
+123 SNEELDSMSGSSAS

-145 STTGSDGSTA
+145 TTTGSDSSTA
-155 SNSSGTSTGSST
+155 SNGSGTSTGGGT
-167 DSASGTDG
+167 DSAAGTDG
-175 AAASQSADN
+175 TTANQSADN
-184 SLKELNISPGTLSP
+184 SLKELTISPGTLSP

-229 VVESVTGNTNLKS
+229 VVESVTGNTNLKNGS
-242 GDNTIKIVVKAENGV
+242 NAIKIVVRAENGV

-262 VNVTKQGTSSGETTA
+262 VNVTKEGGTSDEAATTG
-277 SDEGE
+277 EGE
-282 VETTEE
+282 AETTETPE
-288 TDSSENTVTVNGI
+288 VSDGNTVTVNGTAYTI
-301 SYVIAENFATENI
+301 SENFAAENI

-327 ADYRGVSYDKG
+327 TDYRGVSYDKG

-379 VIALLPPVDYTMPDT
+379 VIALLAPVDYTMPDT

-417 GPEVESE
+417 GSEVESE

-436 EGWYQYDSIEE
+436 EGWYQYDSMEE

-494 ILIFLLAVMAVVLVN
+494 VLIFLLAVMAVILIN
-509 LLLHRREADRDD
+509 LLLHRRGDD
-521 LDEDDTMDDGVSEHD
+521 EEDLEDDDDID
-536 DTEELLDENQDDVI
+536 DTAVESDEIAGIEKSPEET
-550 EEPEKDSRK
+550 PE
-559 KWHWKKR
+559 
-566 SAADAGDADEFDEQE
+566 DAGEPDDFDAYE
-581 EREEK
+581 
-586 TKTQESDD
+586 
-594 DAFDD
+594 
-599 AFDEDDIEEEEPPK
+599 EDDIEEEEPPK

-636 YEDDDAYGDDDDTY
+636 YEDDAAYGDGDDAY
-650 GDDDAYGD
+650 WDDDAYGD
-658 DDDTYGDSDAPDD
+658 EAYEDSDAPDD

-681 AARKPAGDGRTAGR
+681 AARKPAGDGITAGR
-695 KERRTRAADEDAA
+695 KERRTGAADEDAT
-708 DEPENEPLYEEK
+708 DEPEDEPLYEEK
-720 HPKKKKSGKDQK
+720 RPKKKKSGKDQK

>member
-1 MKKKIAMMMMAL
+1 MAL

-417 GPEVESE
+417 GSEVESE

>member
-1 MKKKIAMMMMAL
+1 MAL

-417 GPEVESE
+417 GSEVESE

-494 ILIFLLAVMAVVLVN
+494 VLIFLLAVMAVVLIN
-509 LLLHRREADRDD
+509 LLLHRRGGDEED
-521 LDEDDTMDDGVSEHD
+521 LEDDDDIID
-536 DTEELLDENQDDVI
+536 DAADESN
-550 EEPEKDSRK
+550 ETAGTGKLPEKTPE
-559 KWHWKKR
+559 
-566 SAADAGDADEFDEQE
+566 DAE
-581 EREEK
+581 
-586 TKTQESDD
+586 ESDD
-594 DAFDD
+594 FDVYE
-599 AFDEDDIEEEEPPK
+599 DEDDIEEEEPPK

-621 KSDDLDDDLFDDDDA
+621 KSDDLDDDLFDDDEDA
-636 YEDDDAYGDDDDTY
+636 YEDEDAYGDDNDTY
-650 GDDDAYGD
+650 E
-658 DDDTYGDSDAPDD
+658 DSDAPRANRRAMA
-671 EKVSGGEEKA
+671 EPQEEKSA
-681 AARKPAGDGRTAGR
+681 GPGQRTKMQRTNRRMSHCMRKSTRRR
-695 KERRTRAADEDAA
+695 KRAA
-708 DEPENEPLYEEK
+708 K
-720 HPKKKKSGKDQK
+720 TRKTSKTMSW
-732 NKQDDELDIID
+732 IS
-743 FNDL
+743 